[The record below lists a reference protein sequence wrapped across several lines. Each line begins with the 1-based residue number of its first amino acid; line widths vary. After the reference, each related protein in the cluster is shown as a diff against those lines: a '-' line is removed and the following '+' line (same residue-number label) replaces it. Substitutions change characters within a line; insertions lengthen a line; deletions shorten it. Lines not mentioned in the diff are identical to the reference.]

1 MLKFILLSAKIKFI
15 WGKLT
20 GAWQCY
26 RDAVMFRVLRMNITY
41 DNMIK
46 LLPPSSL
53 YLRKRKVSQTL
64 GTRSKCSF
72 QSAARCF
79 KKKPKKQK
87 TSLVRL
93 ALLARVHTATEVDAA
108 SERTLT
114 FGAAIL
120 CCRVRNETESFF
132 FFETPSG
139 PACLR
144 RRRVSTSVSGDR
156 LS

>member
-1 MLKFILLSAKIKFI
+1 MQPSLHTHKKYVKVHPVVSKNKIHL
-15 WGKLT
+15 GKLT

-79 KKKPKKQK
+79 KKNKKQNK
-87 TSLVRL
+87 KKR
-93 ALLARVHTATEVDAA
+93 
-108 SERTLT
+108 
-114 FGAAIL
+114 
-120 CCRVRNETESFF
+120 
-132 FFETPSG
+132 PWSG
-139 PACLR
+139 
-144 RRRVSTSVSGDR
+144 
-156 LS
+156 